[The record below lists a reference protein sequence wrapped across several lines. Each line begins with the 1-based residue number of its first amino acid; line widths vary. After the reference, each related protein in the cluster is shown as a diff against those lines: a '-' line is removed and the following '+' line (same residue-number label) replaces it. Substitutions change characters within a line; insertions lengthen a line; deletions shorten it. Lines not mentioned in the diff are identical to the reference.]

1 MASFTDAGLPA
12 TLVSELARRGITT
25 PFAIQAAALPDA
37 LAGENLL
44 GRARTGSGKT
54 LGFGLPML
62 ARLAAGNTRT
72 QPGRPRGLV
81 LVPTRELAQQ
91 ARDVLGPLGRT
102 VRLRVT
108 TVYGG
113 VSISR
118 QIEALRR
125 GADIVVATPGRL
137 TDLYNRGALTLD
149 AIETVVL
156 DEADHMC
163 DLGFLPQVRTL
174 LDLVG
179 PGAQHLLFSATLDKD
194 VEVLVREYLPNPV
207 LVAVEPEA
215 GGEIALARH
224 AFEAA
229 DAGERTRLITALAGG
244 LGRTLV
250 FGNTQHGVERLAKQL
265 TQAGVPALPLHG
277 GMSQGARSRTLKA
290 FSDEGA
296 RVVVATDVAARG
308 IHVDG
313 VSLVVHSGP
322 ALDAKTHQHRCGRTA
337 RAGASGTT
345 VIVSVPEERR
355 AVTALL
361 RASGAGSSGAG
372 APGTAGSAGSA
383 GSPGAGGAGGAS
395 RVEPLSADDP
405 RIVDLV
411 GPSAPRVEYV
421 PGQPLLPP
429 PPAAPGR
436 GRAPR
441 RAPGRG
447 APGGSER
454 RDGRREGRRDIPGQR
469 DGHGER
475 RPRRLT
481 PR

>member
-1 MASFTDAGLPA
+1 MASFADAGLPA

-25 PFAIQAAALPDA
+25 PFAIQAEALPDA

-62 ARLAAGNTRT
+62 ARLAAGDTRT

-113 VSISR
+113 VSISQ

-313 VSLVVHSGP
+313 VSLVVHAGP

-361 RASGAGSSGAG
+361 RASGGGAAASGG
-372 APGTAGSAGSA
+372 ATGTA
-383 GSPGAGGAGGAS
+383 GAS
-395 RVEPLSADDP
+395 RVEPLAADDP
-405 RIVDLV
+405 RIAELV

-429 PPAAPGR
+429 PPAAPNR
-436 GRAPR
+436 SRAPR

-447 APGGSER
+447 ATGGSDGRDSR
-454 RDGRREGRRDIPGQR
+454 RDGRRDSRRDVPSQR